1 MQSLMNDVYFS
12 LLQATHNNISMTKML
27 TILKT
32 FEREVKTITD
42 INDFII
48 NNYETLSTI
57 KFQLNYLLS
66 EPDVRKNNGSLI
78 GFRDRLFGNLLKNI
92 SIENENRKVTKV
104 FNEFIKGITYFDGE
118 HLYNPHQPYYHRIA
132 SCPQEKNPNMK
143 CKSTNNNSTVKDI
156 SKQIEKCY
164 LERLI
169 YDHIWTHIM
178 QSNQNIAHINWLD
191 DTHKSFKTC
200 FPDTDISVEI
210 EYNSNDIP
218 VFLSIQKQS
227 GENEIIETY
236 EKPYD
241 TQDQTYVYLV
251 ACYKVENDIVSRK
264 LSSFTHNVD
273 WETAMSGGT
282 NTKRIAKNMRK
293 KFRSVKI

>member
-1 MQSLMNDVYFS
+1 MNDVYFA
-12 LLQATHNNISMTKML
+12 LLQATHNNISMTNL
-27 TILKT
+27 LIILKS
-32 FEREVKTITD
+32 FEREVKTIKD
-42 INDFII
+42 RDDYIM
-48 NNYETLSTI
+48 NNYEILSTI

-66 EPDVRKNNGSLI
+66 EPSVRKNNGSLI
-78 GFRDRLFGNLLKNI
+78 VFRDRLFGNLLKNI
-92 SIENENRKVTKV
+92 SIENENRKVTKI
-104 FNEFIKGITYFDGE
+104 FNKFIKGITYFDGE
-118 HLYNPHQPYYHRIA
+118 HLYNVHQPYYHRMA
-132 SCPQEKNPNMK
+132 SCPQEMK
-143 CKSTNNNSTVKDI
+143 CKNTNNNSTVKDKA
-156 SKQIEKCY
+156 KQIEKCY

-178 QSNQNIAHINWLD
+178 QSNQNIGHINWLD
-191 DTHKSFKTC
+191 DTQKSFKTC

-210 EYNSNDIP
+210 EYNSNDVP
-218 VFLSIQKQS
+218 VLLSVRKQS

-241 TQDQTYVYLV
+241 TQDQTYVYFV

-282 NTKRIAKNMRK
+282 NTKRIAKNMCEM
-293 KFRSVKI
+293 FSSNV